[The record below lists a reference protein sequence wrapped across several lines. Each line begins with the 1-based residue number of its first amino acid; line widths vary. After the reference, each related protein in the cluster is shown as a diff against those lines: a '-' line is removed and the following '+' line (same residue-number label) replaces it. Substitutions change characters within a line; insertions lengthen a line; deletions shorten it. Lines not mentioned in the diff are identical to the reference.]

1 MRIPNGVVTSD
12 QLFFIAE
19 AMAKY
24 GEDYE
29 AVVDITTRQNLQL
42 RGLKVG
48 RTGREKEW
56 RWAAEQGGG
65 KGKGGKGGGEEDLR
79 FMRQR
84 SPSLDSIFGKS

>member
-1 MRIPNGVVTSD
+1 MRIPNGVVTSE

-19 AMAKY
+19 AIAKY

-48 RTGREKEW
+48 RTGREKEG
-56 RWAAEQGGG
+56 RWAAEQVGG
-65 KGKGGKGGGEEDLR
+65 KGKGRKRGGRRPAIHETEVT
-79 FMRQR
+79 
-84 SPSLDSIFGKS
+84 